1 MSCCIIDQSMSFAV
15 NSFPARSQVYSIQ
28 PDVINISRFNDI
40 MLKVVLNPYHPQI
53 VQCILLICCVI
64 HTFILLINKIQQRSN
79 QVGFCCLYVIMLRR
93 TFLFILS
100 LLVIEEKAEIMIFV
114 NGNFSLGKQTS
125 PLKRHTEGAI
135 KNEQSRETK
144 C

>member
-1 MSCCIIDQSMSFAV
+1 MHIV
-15 NSFPARSQVYSIQ
+15 NLLCYTYIYS
-28 PDVINISRFNDI
+28 
-40 MLKVVLNPYHPQI
+40 PYKYDPI
-53 VQCILLICCVI
+53 EI
-64 HTFILLINKIQQRSN
+64 N
-79 QVGFCCLYVIMLRR
+79 QVGFCWLYVIMLRR

-100 LLVIEEKAEIMIFV
+100 LLVIEEKAEIVIFV